1 MIIGIYFMIIW
12 LVIFIYF
19 LLRNKWV
26 FKISLEMVEE
36 VYQYNMGLIEER
48 MSEEDFKKNKMDY
61 NRIPTYNKMLFKY
74 FYIWDK
80 NVFKRMVVD
89 K

>member
-1 MIIGIYFMIIW
+1 MIIRIYFMIIC